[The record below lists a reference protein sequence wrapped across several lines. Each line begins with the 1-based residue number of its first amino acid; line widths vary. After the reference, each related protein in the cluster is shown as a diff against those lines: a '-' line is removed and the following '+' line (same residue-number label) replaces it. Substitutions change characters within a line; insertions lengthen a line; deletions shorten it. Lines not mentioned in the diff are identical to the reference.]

1 MNKYTNSL
9 LDQSRNSSRVVGIKI
24 TDPEP
29 DLNKACEYSDIQ
41 SYESKASSIEV
52 SKDIMNNDDFIER
65 GMNSVKNRD
74 KPAYQLVFKSN
85 SEVLIL

>member
-1 MNKYTNSL
+1 M
-9 LDQSRNSSRVVGIKI
+9 LDQTRNSGRVVGIKI

-41 SYESKASSIEV
+41 SYDSKVSSIEV
-52 SKDIMNNDDFIER
+52 SKDLMNNDDFIER

-74 KPAYQLVFKSN
+74 KPAYQLVFKSKTG
-85 SEVLIL
+85 ILTL